1 MEKPT
6 RMMKENPEISLNLFF
21 FVRNENDLEPLKR
34 RDRSVIWMSDFI
46 NMNHKA
52 FANEMY

>member
-6 RMMKENPEISLNLFF
+6 PMMKENPEISLNLFF
-21 FVRNENDLEPLKR
+21 FVRNENDLEALKR